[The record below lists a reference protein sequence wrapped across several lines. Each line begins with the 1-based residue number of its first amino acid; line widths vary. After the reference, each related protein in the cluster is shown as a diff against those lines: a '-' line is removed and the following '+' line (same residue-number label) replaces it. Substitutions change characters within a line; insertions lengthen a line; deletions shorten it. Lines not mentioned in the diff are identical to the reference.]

1 MAIEINF
8 NQPTNPLYPKRPPML
23 NLENRRKSLS
33 QEDLNS
39 LNSSSSPD
47 NNNFLTVASAVRRH
61 SDNAINIPKI
71 KIALS
76 SPTGSESRT
85 ISRASS
91 SVNIA
96 TRKYSGLNPK
106 EIKQLTQRRY
116 SSINLHD
123 LNNINRRRHSSIN
136 TNELKRV
143 VNKIS
148 HAADD
153 MLMSAA
159 ESIVNLKNLLIYL
172 NYNLKCFNCAFF
184 KFTAFVGV

>member
-1 MAIEINF
+1 MKLLFIIIIPFCLPRLAIEINF
-8 NQPTNPLYPKRPPML
+8 NQPTNPLYPKRPPTL
-23 NLENRRKSLS
+23 NFENRRKSLS

-39 LNSSSSPD
+39 LSTSSSPD

-71 KIALS
+71 EIALL
-76 SPTGSESRT
+76 SPTHSNNRT

-96 TRKYSGLNPK
+96 SRKYSGLNSND
-106 EIKQLTQRRY
+106 IKQLSQRRY
-116 SSINLHD
+116 SSINLQD
-123 LNNINRRRHSSIN
+123 LNNINRRRHSSI
-136 TNELKRV
+136 TTLELKRV
-143 VNKIS
+143 ANKIS

-159 ESIVNLKNLLIYL
+159 ESIVNL
-172 NYNLKCFNCAFF
+172 
-184 KFTAFVGV
+184 